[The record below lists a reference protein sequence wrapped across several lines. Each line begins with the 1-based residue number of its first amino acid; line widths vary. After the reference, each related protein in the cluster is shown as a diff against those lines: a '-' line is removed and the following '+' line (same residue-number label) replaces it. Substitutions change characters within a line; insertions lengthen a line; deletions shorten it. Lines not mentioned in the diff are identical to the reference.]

1 LVPHPRR
8 WRSFPTTKPAKLRL
22 FDSGVD
28 ISAAECVFVA
38 RCAGGFCQRFHPRQ
52 ERACS
57 SASCG

>member
-28 ISAAECVFVA
+28 I
-38 RCAGGFCQRFHPRQ
+38 
-52 ERACS
+52 
-57 SASCG
+57 